1 MARNVEIKARVADR
15 IGLERRVA
23 RLAERGP
30 SPILQRDTFFH
41 CAYGR
46 LKLRDFGDGSG
57 ELIAYQRPDGSAPRL
72 STYLRSPTSDPASLR
87 LALAAACGVRGEVR
101 KRRTLYL
108 IGATR
113 VHLDEVDGL
122 GDFVELEVV
131 LREDQV
137 AADGEALAHRLR
149 EALEIPSAA
158 LVGPAYIDLLEQKET
173 TT

>member
-15 IGLERRVA
+15 IGLEQGVA

-30 SPILQRDTFFH
+30 TPIMQRDTFFH
-41 CAYGR
+41 CAHGR

-57 ELIAYQRPDGSAPRL
+57 ELIAYQRPDGNAPRL
-72 STYLRSPTSDPASLR
+72 STYLRSPTSDPTSLR

-122 GDFVELEVV
+122 GELEVV

-137 AADGEALAHRLR
+137 AADGEALAHRLC
-149 EALEIPSAA
+149 EVLEIPSAA

-173 TT
+173 TL